1 MLGAPSVKGHLKV
14 TVEHGRLH
22 YALWER
28 DAAPKGVGTLAG
40 PGAYRAVVAKRFLRT
55 PRSGRPASCTRL
67 GIGPPATP
75 PSTRIPYIEH

>member
-28 DAAPKGVGTLAG
+28 DASPKGVGALAG
-40 PGAYRAVVAKRFLRT
+40 PGAFGAVVA
-55 PRSGRPASCTRL
+55 
-67 GIGPPATP
+67 
-75 PSTRIPYIEH
+75 